1 MNSILGWGLALMALV
16 AGWVGYGWPGVGMAV
31 SVVVFWLL
39 LQFSRAVRVMRM
51 AANRPMGRVPSAVM
65 LQAQLKPGLPMLKVV
80 TLTRS
85 LGQRQGEGD
94 DVWRW
99 QDEGGAAVVLHF
111 EQGKLARWVLERT
124 DDAAPPEAP
133 ATPLAP

>member
-1 MNSILGWGLALMALV
+1 MNAIFGWGLALVALV
-16 AGWVGYGWPGVGMAV
+16 AGWVGYGWPGVAMAV

-51 AANRPMGRVPSAVM
+51 AATRPMGRVASAVM
-65 LQAQLKPGLPMLKVV
+65 LQAQLRPGLTMMKVV

-85 LGQRQGEGD
+85 LGQRQGDSED
-94 DVWRW
+94 TWRW

-111 EQGKLARWVLERT
+111 AQGKLVSWALER
-124 DDAAPPEAP
+124 P
-133 ATPLAP
+133 